1 MSEKTVLWEESRVYV
16 LGFLSFLGIS
26 FLNFSSWLI
35 FYFTVQSV
43 FTRMAVMKALEKI
56 KEEDFLK

>member
-1 MSEKTVLWEESRVYV
+1 MRRLHREKCTVGMFQ
-16 LGFLSFLGIS
+16 GF
-26 FLNFSSWLI
+26 FSSLLDLY

-43 FTRMAVMKALEKI
+43 FTRMAVIKALEKI